1 MWAATGTV
9 EHLVKAAVER
19 FVANLDF
26 CRHCRRY
33 SSSPQFRSFCRYG
46 RRHCCRHCC
55 RSIAAHVLSR
65 LFGFFHVHFL
75 CYCSSV
81 VAGLREIHISGDI
94 AYATRQYWY
103 ATQDMDWLT
112 AVGSDLVSG
121 IADFYLSRSTVN
133 ANGGLSINDV
143 IPPDE

>member
-1 MWAATGTV
+1 MVVAT
-9 EHLVKAAVER
+9 AVAIA
-19 FVANLDF
+19 VAVLLLMFCLDYSVSSKSVF
-26 CRHCRRY
+26 CV
-33 SSSPQFRSFCRYG
+33 F
-46 RRHCCRHCC
+46 
-55 RSIAAHVLSR
+55 LS
-65 LFGFFHVHFL
+65 VA
-75 CYCSSV
+75 
-81 VAGLREIHISGDI
+81 AGLREIHISGDI